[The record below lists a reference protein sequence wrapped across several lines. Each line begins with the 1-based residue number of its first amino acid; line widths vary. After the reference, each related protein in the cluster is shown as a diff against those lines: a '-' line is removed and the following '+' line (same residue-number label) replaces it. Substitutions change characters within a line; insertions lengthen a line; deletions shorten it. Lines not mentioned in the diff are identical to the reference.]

1 MNYTLRLPVNV
12 LFGFLEVGMKPLH
25 NKRVGRRMEVIR
37 NDMRVKMDAGLVEK
51 GAAALSRGEQK
62 LTGLRKGS
70 PEPYQ
75 YELRSATQRPATTRP
90 TRHAR

>member
-37 NDMRVKMDAGLVEK
+37 NDMRVKMDAGLVERTIPDQPK
-51 GAAALSRGEQK
+51 SRLQK
-62 LTGLRKGS
+62 YRRRVGW
-70 PEPYQ
+70 
-75 YELRSATQRPATTRP
+75 
-90 TRHAR
+90 